1 MQPSEHTNT
10 IGPAE
15 ETATPMG
22 NPKTADERER
32 RFVQYLRSLNKSELA
47 DLRLARLNQVANFR
61 KVLMQLLNEM
71 VEARAHDLAAAMLI
85 EDAPEKPKVLQVVK
99 RRKLPPSKA
108 VRPEWINQEA
118 KVLAGKR

>member
-1 MQPSEHTNT
+1 
-10 IGPAE
+10 
-15 ETATPMG
+15 MG

-61 KVLMQLLNEM
+61 KAMMQLVNEM
-71 VEARAHDLAAAMLI
+71 VESRAQDLAAAMLI
-85 EDAPEKPKVLQVVK
+85 ADAPEKPGVLQVVK
-99 RRKLPPSKA
+99 RRRLPPPKA
-108 VRPEWINQEA
+108 TKPEWIEQES

>member
-1 MQPSEHTNT
+1 MQPPESTST
-10 IGPAE
+10 IGAAE

-71 VEARAHDLAAAMLI
+71 VESRAQDLAAAMLI
-85 EDAPEKPKVLQVVK
+85 ADAPEKPKVLHVVK
-99 RRKLPPSKA
+99 RRRLAPSKA
-108 VRPEWINQEA
+108 IQPEWIKQES
-118 KVLAGKR
+118 KVLGGKR